1 MPLRETS
8 VLFDWASHRTF
19 GPVPVNTFAALA
31 RHIEPATPGRNN
43 LQASRRTAASP
54 EPHATNTRSPDC
66 GIEVVD
72 RLPVHWYLTRTTGA
86 ATASQWAEI
95 KLVFP
100 ALEIAEPRTASPES
114 SDAYGA
120 AASTAAAPVSV
131 RFELTGHADAHF
143 VRLTQLR
150 RGIAGTF
157 ELVILTQDCKLVAV
171 RFTIPHSNDLSAFKY
186 HVAWTTIHEFL
197 DTERFPLAVAYYRGT
212 VFVHTEKKMTDP
224 VKFTVQWEPTPS
236 GKPIRGKVQYKV
248 EAFNFSIAGRLHHY
262 VLGHVVLS
270 MQMLWLHGRIPYLA
284 MLTTN
289 ELIFWDPIK
298 YDELTKL
305 AVPDRTVQMCID
317 GTFAR
322 LLLRTEGDVRP
333 EYHLYV
339 LGDIVESL
347 ALAVTPVGIQ
357 SSDGLPVPT
366 PVPGADNFRVAQF
379 VDVAW
384 LDPDTLVAVHGSLTK
399 THLHVCRTGDGKNP
413 AWTEMDQVPAP
424 EPTALLQ
431 ETLRNFCQEFGVHFD
446 PTRELTVEGVADDY
460 VRSETAMYPPL
471 AASTGSPTRTP
482 QQQQHRNRNHVS
494 LYVSKVLGSY
504 RKALALK
511 RIEVPDGDVVG
522 HNQDMV
528 QGPLLLIKAGGY
540 SLLRSTLPIENVVM
554 ASLSVP
560 FQTLANV
567 ALKAARDLPLA
578 DWLLNDTMDEAALAV
593 ARAKATAAPESNQY
607 KRIQRAIDDVRK
619 DPRLL
624 MRDVEHVIDMLR
636 FHVDND
642 NDVSMG
648 DLTLHMPDLVCP
660 LLQQVLAGTQEVVA
674 PVLALVMLFSD
685 MFPSQVSEILAQLRH
700 LYVLP
705 YLLSPKVLALLPVQV
720 DMPLARDQDV
730 WVMHQL
736 ANLAA
741 NFESWSWEVCAKFA
755 GLAPADAVRAIVGRP
770 SGRSEAMAK
779 RWFLH
784 GMANLI
790 HAQSHGARAAD
801 GLQALHEAV
810 MIMRALALQ
819 TAVPTALDAVDIDM
833 VHRTAHILESS
844 SLHHAAI
851 TMYATELHLIEEK
864 FAVVA
869 HAHVD
874 DATVAR
880 EAVHQRIDLVLDM
893 LVACQ
898 LRVGDKAAAMS
909 TIELVAKRTHAEHA
923 RTHALVRLWVQSM
936 ADNDVGLVKNALS
949 DVVEDVLLAQAD
961 AAVAA
966 LQRDAAAAVAVADS
980 SVGGSPVHSMRR
992 IGRGAASALRVAA
1005 APVSVARQLD
1015 QVVRVHQLLGTFYL
1029 HQRREYADAATY
1041 FYLVALYARVFAAGE
1056 DDAEVVNLRLASLLK
1071 ALHSLRMIET
1081 KNKNE
1086 RFVLVPGDKVPGQPD
1101 IYKMLVVT
1109 EDDLQRE
1116 YDEVMLEQQLT
1127 DKAAPYLPASIAH
1140 SNSPAARAERFA
1152 RAKSHGVGR
1161 VMPEDPLRLPT
1172 LIQSM
1177 ARAGSKD
1184 LAREVL
1190 ERHKDY
1196 IYAATQR
1203 DVEWLEGT
1211 VFAEAS

>member
-8 VLFDWASHRTF
+8 VFFDWTSHRTF
-19 GPVPVNTFAALA
+19 GPVAVNTFAALA
-31 RHIEPATPGRNN
+31 RHVEPATPGRNN

-54 EPHATNTRSPDC
+54 EPHATNARSPDC

-86 ATASQWAEI
+86 AAAGQWAEI

-114 SDAYGA
+114 SDAHIA
-120 AASTAAAPVSV
+120 ATSSTSAAPVCV
-131 RFELTGHADAHF
+131 RFELTGHADVHF

-157 ELVILTQDCKLVAV
+157 ELVVLTQDCKLVAV
-171 RFTIPHSNDLSAFKY
+171 RFTIPHSNDLSAFKH

-197 DTERFPLAVAYYRGT
+197 DTEQFPLAVAYYHGT
-212 VFVHTEKKMTDP
+212 VFVHTEKAAINP
-224 VKFTVQWEPTPS
+224 VKLSVQWEPTASAS
-236 GKPIRGKVQYKV
+236 GKSIRGKVQYKV
-248 EAFNFSIAGRLHHY
+248 DKFKLSVTSTVQHLFSGY
-262 VLGHVVLS
+262 VVLS
-270 MQMLWLHGRIPYLA
+270 MQMLWLHGRVPYLA
-284 MLTTN
+284 MLTTK
-289 ELIFWDPIK
+289 ELIFWDPIT
-298 YDELTKL
+298 YNELTLL
-305 AVPDRTVQMCID
+305 AVPPRTVQMRLD
-317 GTFAR
+317 GSFAR
-322 LLLRTEGDVRP
+322 LLLRTEGDGRP
-333 EYHLYV
+333 EYHLYE

-347 ALAVTPVGIQ
+347 ALAVTPVGVQ
-357 SSDGLPVPT
+357 MSDGLPVPA
-366 PVPGADNFRVAQF
+366 PVPGADNLRVAQF

-399 THLHVCRTGDGKNP
+399 TYLHVCRTSDGQNA
-413 AWTEMDQVPAP
+413 AWTEMDQEPSP
-424 EPTALLQ
+424 EPDALLQ
-431 ETLRNFCQEFGVHFD
+431 MTLRNFCHEFGVPVD
-446 PTRELTVEGVADDY
+446 QTRDLTVEGVADDY
-460 VRSETAMYPPL
+460 VRSATSLYPPL
-471 AASTGSPTRTP
+471 TASTGSVARTLP
-482 QQQQHRNRNHVS
+482 PQQQHRNRTHVE
-494 LYVSKVLGSY
+494 LYVSKALGSY
-504 RKALALK
+504 KKALALK
-511 RIEVPDGDVVG
+511 RIEVPDGDVVA

-554 ASLSVP
+554 ASLSTP

-567 ALKAARDLPLA
+567 AVTAARDLPLA

-593 ARAKATAAPESNQY
+593 ARGKATTAPET

-636 FHVDND
+636 FHVAADSD
-642 NDVSMG
+642 ASMG

-660 LLQQVLAGTQEVVA
+660 LLQQVLAGTQKVVQ
-674 PVLALVMLFSD
+674 PVLALIMLFSD
-685 MFPSQVSEILAQLRH
+685 MFPNQVSTILAHLRH

-705 YLLSPKVLALLPVQV
+705 HLLSPKVLALLPVQV

-784 GMANLI
+784 GMAQLI
-790 HAQSHGARAAD
+790 HAQAHGGARAAD
-801 GLQALHEAV
+801 GLAALHEAV
-810 MIMRALALQ
+810 TTMRALAQ
-819 TAVPTALDAVDIDM
+819 DAPVALDAVDLDM
-833 VHRTAHILESS
+833 VHRTARILESS
-844 SLHHAAI
+844 GLHSAAI
-851 TMYATELHLIEEK
+851 AMYATELHLIEER

-874 DATVAR
+874 DVTAAR
-880 EAVHQRIDLVLDM
+880 EAVHQRIDLVLDT

-898 LRVGDKAAAMS
+898 LHVGDKAAAMS
-909 TIELVAKRTHAEHA
+909 TIELVAKRTGAEHA
-923 RTHALVRLWVQSM
+923 RTHALVRLWVQNM
-936 ADNDVGLVKNALS
+936 ADNDVDLVKNALS

-966 LQRDAAAAVAVADS
+966 LQRDAAAVVAGADA
-980 SVGGSPVHSMRR
+980 SVGGSPAHSMRR
-992 IGRGAASALRVAA
+992 IGRGAAAPRVAAA

-1056 DDAEVVNLRLASLLK
+1056 DADVVNLRLASLLK
-1071 ALHSLRMIET
+1071 ALHSLHMIDT
-1081 KNKNE
+1081 KNE
-1086 RFVLVPGDKVPGQPD
+1086 RFVLVPGEKVPGQ
-1101 IYKMLVVT
+1101 
-1109 EDDLQRE
+1109 
-1116 YDEVMLEQQLT
+1116 
-1127 DKAAPYLPASIAH
+1127 
-1140 SNSPAARAERFA
+1140 
-1152 RAKSHGVGR
+1152 
-1161 VMPEDPLRLPT
+1161 
-1172 LIQSM
+1172 
-1177 ARAGSKD
+1177 
-1184 LAREVL
+1184 
-1190 ERHKDY
+1190 
-1196 IYAATQR
+1196 
-1203 DVEWLEGT
+1203 
-1211 VFAEAS
+1211 

>member
-8 VLFDWASHRTF
+8 VFFDWTSHRTF
-19 GPVPVNTFAALA
+19 GPVAVNTFSALG
-31 RHIEPATPGRNN
+31 RQVEPATPGRNN

-54 EPHATNTRSPDC
+54 EPHATTTRSPDC

-72 RLPVHWYLTRTTGA
+72 RLPVHWYLTSTTGA
-86 ATASQWAEI
+86 ATSSQWAEI

-100 ALEIAEPRTASPES
+100 ALEIAEPRTASTES
-114 SDAYGA
+114 GNANDAA
-120 AASTAAAPVSV
+120 TSTSAAPVCV
-131 RFELTGHADAHF
+131 RFELTGHTDAHF

-157 ELVILTQDCKLVAV
+157 ELVVLTQDCKLVAV
-171 RFTIPHSNDLSAFKY
+171 RFTIPHSNDLSAYKY

-197 DTERFPLAVAYYRGT
+197 DTEQFPLAVAYYHGT
-212 VFVHTEKKMTDP
+212 MFVHTEKAAINP
-224 VKFTVQWEPTPS
+224 VKLTVQWEPTASTS
-236 GKPIRGKVQYKV
+236 GKSIRGKVQYKV
-248 EAFNFSIAGRLHHY
+248 DKFKLSVTSAVQHLFSGY
-262 VLGHVVLS
+262 EVLS
-270 MQMLWLHGRIPYLA
+270 MQMLWLHGRVPYLA
-284 MLTTN
+284 MLTTK
-289 ELIFWDPIK
+289 ELIFWDPIT
-298 YDELTKL
+298 YNELTLL
-305 AVPDRTVQMCID
+305 AVPPRTVQMRLD

-322 LLLRTEGDVRP
+322 LLLRTEGDGRP
-333 EYHLYV
+333 EYYLYE
-339 LGDIVESL
+339 LGDIAQSL
-347 ALAVTPVGIQ
+347 ALAVTPMGIQ
-357 SSDGLPVPT
+357 SSEGLPVPA
-366 PVPGADNFRVAQF
+366 PVPGADHLLVAQF

-384 LDPDTLVAVHGSLTK
+384 LDPDTLVAVHGSFTK
-399 THLHVCRTGDGKNP
+399 THLHVCRTGNGTNS
-413 AWTEMDQVPAP
+413 AWTEMDQEPSP
-424 EPTALLQ
+424 EPNALLQ
-431 ETLRNFCQEFGVHFD
+431 ATLRNFCNEFGVPVD
-446 PTRELTVEGVADDY
+446 QTRKLTVDCVADDY
-460 VRSETAMYPPL
+460 VRSATSLYPPL
-471 AASTGSPTRTP
+471 TASIGSLARTP
-482 QQQQHRNRNHVS
+482 QQPQHRNRTHVE
-494 LYVSKVLGSY
+494 LYVSKALGSY
-504 RKALALK
+504 KKALALK

-522 HNQDMV
+522 HTQDMV

-554 ASLSVP
+554 ATLSTP

-567 ALKAARDLPLA
+567 ALEAARNLPLA
-578 DWLLNDTMDEAALAV
+578 DWLLNDTMDEAALAI
-593 ARAKATAAPESNQY
+593 ARSKATAAPESKQY

-624 MRDVEHVIDMLR
+624 MRDVEHVIDMLQ
-636 FHVDND
+636 FHVASDKD
-642 NDVSMG
+642 ASMG

-660 LLQQVLAGTQEVVA
+660 LLQQVLAGTQKVVA
-674 PVLALVMLFSD
+674 PVLALVLLFSD
-685 MFPSQVSEILAQLRH
+685 MFPNKVSTILAQLRH

-705 YLLSPKVLALLPVQV
+705 HLLSPKVLALLPVQV

-784 GMANLI
+784 GMAQLI
-790 HAQSHGARAAD
+790 HAQSQGARAAD
-801 GLQALHEAV
+801 GLAALHEAV
-810 MIMRALALQ
+810 NIMRALALKSE
-819 TAVPTALDAVDIDM
+819 APTALDAVDIDM
-833 VHRTAHILESS
+833 VHRTARILESS

-851 TMYATELHLIEEK
+851 AMYATELHLLESK
-864 FAVVA
+864 FGVVA
-869 HAHVD
+869 QVHVD
-874 DATVAR
+874 DVTAAR
-880 EAVHQRIDLVLDM
+880 EPVHQRIDLVLDT

-898 LRVGDKAAAMS
+898 LHVGDKAAAMS
-909 TIELVAKRTHAEHA
+909 TIELVAKRTGAEHA
-923 RTHALVRLWVQSM
+923 RTHALVRLWVQNM
-936 ADNDVGLVKNALS
+936 ADDDVDLVKNALS

-980 SVGGSPVHSMRR
+980 SVGGSPAHSMRR
-992 IGRGAASALRVAA
+992 IGRGAGAQRVAAAA
-1005 APVSVARQLD
+1005 APVSIGRQLD

-1041 FYLVALYARVFAAGE
+1041 FYLVALYARVFAAG
-1056 DDAEVVNLRLASLLK
+1056 DDAEVMNLRLASLLK
-1071 ALHSLRMIET
+1071 ALHSLHMIET
-1081 KNKNE
+1081 KDE
-1086 RFVLVPGDKVPGQPD
+1086 RFVLVPGDKVSGQPD
-1101 IYKMLVVT
+1101 LYQMLVVT
-1109 EDDLQRE
+1109 DANLQRE

-1127 DKAAPYLPASIAH
+1127 DKAAPYLPASITH
-1140 SNSPAARAERFA
+1140 GNSAAARAERFA
-1152 RAKSHGVGR
+1152 RAKTHGVGR

-1177 ARAGSKD
+1177 SRAGSKD

-1190 ERHKDY
+1190 ERHKEY
-1196 IYAATQR
+1196 IYRATQR